1 MPDFSV
7 EVRGPDIIVTKPS
20 QGLAVTYR
28 KEGPMLV
35 ALDQVRDHL
44 DADEAAF
51 LVRAWK
57 AVFDR
62 AKALGWL
69 ELSPR
74 DR

>member
-1 MPDFSV
+1 MPDLSI
-7 EVRGPDIIVTKPS
+7 EVQGQNIIVTKPS

-28 KEGPMLV
+28 KEGPMMV
-35 ALDQVRDHL
+35 ALNPVHDRL

-69 ELSPR
+69 DHR
-74 DR
+74 